1 MVAVVVEMVVARLQQ
16 GQQLLNLQEE
26 AHQMLL

>member
-1 MVAVVVEMVVARLQQ
+1 MVEVEEEMVVARLQQ
-16 GQQLLNLQEE
+16 DQQLLNLQEE